1 MSRSAPVSVT
11 ESTIT
16 RPGTILSGGVLPA
29 MRTGRLRASGK
40 LPSSS
45 SSSSEIPFP
54 TPLRAPSISHTHQRA
69 SMRGW
74 SRGRGHRRAQRR
86 ASKDAFRALGQC
98 DREQSA
104 WEEQAVADAQE
115 KRDLRHFRQL
125 PIGQLDV
132 VVTTR
137 LIVLPSRANWAGEPR
152 AGQGLLVNRP
162 IGRNIRLLTFVP
174 VFL

>member
-1 MSRSAPVSVT
+1 MVVWDARRSGRRRCSVRHHVDT
-11 ESTIT
+11 RAASTDSAET
-16 RPGTILSGGVLPA
+16 AL
-29 MRTGRLRASGK
+29 
-40 LPSSS
+40 
-45 SSSSEIPFP
+45 
-54 TPLRAPSISHTHQRA
+54 
-69 SMRGW
+69 
-74 SRGRGHRRAQRR
+74 GRGHRRAERR
-86 ASKDAFRALGQC
+86 MSKDAFRALGQC